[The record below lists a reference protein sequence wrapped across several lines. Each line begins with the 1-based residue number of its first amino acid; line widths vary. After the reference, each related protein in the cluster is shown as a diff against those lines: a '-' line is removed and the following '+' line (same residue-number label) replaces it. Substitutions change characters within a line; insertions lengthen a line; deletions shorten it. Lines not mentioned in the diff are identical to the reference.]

1 MPENRPFAAAP
12 LEDYALI
19 GDGTTA
25 ALVSRSGAV
34 DWLCWPR
41 FDSPAC
47 FAALLGRTE
56 HGSWQ
61 MAPQHP
67 GAQVQRSYRG
77 ETLVLETIFTTPQG
91 EVALIDFMAV
101 GEAGSHLVRLLQGR
115 RGTMA
120 MDIALSPR
128 FGYGATVP
136 VLEPLADCSGV
147 AAIAGAER
155 VTLRTPAALQAHG
168 STIAATVAVTA
179 GQTIPFVLSYGASSA
194 IDPLQALVRTDNHWQ
209 AWSHRGGYAGPHAA
223 AVRRSLLILKALTYQ
238 PTGAMVA
245 APTTSLP
252 EQAGGSRN
260 WDYRYCWL
268 RDSALAVLAFC
279 DGGHTAEPLAWRDW
293 LLWVTTG
300 RHPRIMYG
308 LVGESQL
315 VEWQAD
321 WLPGYQGARP
331 VRIGNAAH
339 GQLQLDVFGEI
350 ATALHR
356 LRVDA
361 PGHPDASWPL
371 QLELT
376 EHLLAVIDQPDEG
389 IWETR
394 GGRRHFTHSKVMAWV
409 ALDRAIASA
418 ERFGL
423 PGPIE
428 TWKAARA
435 ALHTLICE
443 RGFNPKL
450 NSCVQSFGSDRLDAS
465 LLLLPAAGF
474 LQADDPRVAGTIA
487 AIERSLIRDGLV
499 QRYDTEAGE
508 DGLPPG
514 EGAFL
519 ACSFWLVDCYAMQ
532 GRLAQAHQLFERL
545 LALRNDVGL
554 LSEQYDTQ
562 HHRLVG
568 NFPQAFS
575 HLALINS
582 AVLLANCAP
591 PSHRWDDASRLSDQR

>member
-1 MPENRPFAAAP
+1 LTASRHVGPSA

-19 GDGTTA
+19 GDGVTA
-25 ALVSRSGAV
+25 ALVSRAGSV

-47 FAALLGRTE
+47 FAALLGTPENGCWSVAPAQSGAQIRREYRRDTMVLETVFTTE
-56 HGSWQ
+56 HG
-61 MAPQHP
+61 
-67 GAQVQRSYRG
+67 
-77 ETLVLETIFTTPQG
+77 
-91 EVALIDFMAV
+91 EVGLIDFMAV
-101 GEAGSHLVRLLQGR
+101 GEEGSHLVRLLQGR
-115 RGTMA
+115 RGV
-120 MDIALSPR
+120 IAVDMQLSLR
-128 FGYGATVP
+128 FGYGATPP
-136 VLEPLADCSGV
+136 VFEPLADRSGI
-147 AAIAGAER
+147 AAIAGANL
-155 VTLRTPAALQAHG
+155 VTLRTPVVLQESGLALAA
-168 STIAATVAVTA
+168 SVTVAA
-179 GQTIPFVLSYGASSA
+179 GQIIPFVLSYGASGVA
-194 IDPLQALVRTDNHWQ
+194 PPQPIDPLRALERTELHWH
-209 AWSHRGGYAGPHAA
+209 AWSQRGSYAGPHAD
-223 AVRRSLLILKALTYQ
+223 AVRRSLLVLKALTYE

-268 RDSALAVLAFC
+268 RDSALAVLALL

-293 LLWVTTG
+293 LLRVTSAQVQ
-300 RHPRIMYG
+300 IMYG
-308 LVGESQL
+308 VGGERDL
-315 VEWQAD
+315 REWQAD

-356 LRVDA
+356 LNSN
-361 PGHPDASWPL
+361 ASWAL

-376 EHLLAVIDQPDEG
+376 EQLIGMIGEPDEG

-418 ERFGL
+418 ERFSL
-423 PGPIE
+423 PAPIE
-428 TWKAARA
+428 RWKASRA
-435 ALHTLICE
+435 DLHALICD
-443 RGFNPKL
+443 RGFDRRL
-450 NSCVQSFGSDRLDAS
+450 HSFVQSFGSDRLDAS
-465 LLLLPAAGF
+465 LLLLPAVGF
-474 LQADDPRVAGTIA
+474 LPADDPRVAGTIA
-487 AIERSLIRDGLV
+487 AIEHILLRCGLV
-499 QRYDTEAGE
+499 QRYDTGAGE

-519 ACSFWLVDCYAMQ
+519 ACSFWLVDCYTLQ
-532 GRLAQAHQLFERL
+532 GRLAEAHQLFERL

-554 LSEQYDTQ
+554 LSEQYDTKN
-562 HHRLVG
+562 HRLVG

-582 AVLLANCAP
+582 AVLLARSGQPAP
-591 PSHRWDDASRLSDQR
+591 RSADASRPCDQT